1 MTTDNTADT
10 ELEKV
15 RRILLGPVDQNNEAR
30 DKRIMDFIR
39 DETTANAAQ
48 LDRMEIRLRE
58 ITAMVNKTRRD
69 TLNELSKAISDL
81 AEHPLK
87 KVQDANG
94 AEVQGNVQALTAT
107 RKTS

>member
-10 ELEKV
+10 ELEQV
-15 RRILLGPVDQNNEAR
+15 RRILLGPIDQNNEAR

-69 TLNELSKAISDL
+69 TLSELSKAISDL

-87 KVQDANG
+87 QVQDTNG